1 MPTIIRFVTTLIV
14 LAVLFGAAVF
24 ALGNFVEPRIREMTI
39 RIPPSRLEPRPV
51 ARPAPA
57 PSPPATAAGTD
68 PKRNGGAMKRAGAA
82 PRAPTT
88 SKPSSR

>member
-51 ARPAPA
+51 PRAPEPAPA
-57 PSPPATAAGTD
+57 PPTAA
-68 PKRNGGAMKRAGAA
+68 AGD
-82 PRAPTT
+82 
-88 SKPSSR
+88 SSTETGSVAQ